1 MRFPE
6 AFLCSELAK
15 WLLLAA
21 ATAVLL
27 AFVTPGLNESP
38 YNLF

>member
-6 AFLCSELAK
+6 TLLRSELAR

-21 ATAVLL
+21 ATAALL
-27 AFVTPGLNESP
+27 VFVTPGLNESP